1 MEKNITDVDSA
12 ELEREMM
19 DVAEDEG
26 VEESMRES

>member
-19 DVAEDEG
+19 DIAKDEG

>member
-19 DVAEDEG
+19 DIAKDEG
-26 VEESMRES
+26 VEESIRES

>member
-19 DVAEDEG
+19 DNAKDEG